1 MSNGWYSAIVK
12 KTSEK
17 FHIRKN
23 TCIICLKPNKLTST
37 ENDREAIIA
46 AAAVR
51 NDDVLEHVNLLEN
64 KCSFSYHSPNEC
76 YKTYTM
82 KKTLDRI
89 KVRYHTVSS
98 ITSTRFCIY
107 FCYVFACFFLRQEIT
122 RL

>member
-1 MSNGWYSAIVK
+1 MDGIVPLSK
-12 KTSEK
+12 KHQTNSTHK
-17 FHIRKN
+17 KN
-23 TCIICLKPNKLTST
+23 ACVICVKQNKLTST
-37 ENDREAIIA
+37 EYDREAIIA

-51 NDDVLEHVNLLEN
+51 NDDVLEHISLLEN
-64 KCSFSYHSPNEC
+64 KSSFSYHSPNEC

>member
-1 MSNGWYSAIVK
+1 MAGIVPLSK
-12 KTSEK
+12 KHQRNSTYK
-17 FHIRKN
+17 KNACVICFIR
-23 TCIICLKPNKLTST
+23 NKLTST

>member
-1 MSNGWYSAIVK
+1 MAGIVQLSK
-12 KTSEK
+12 KHQRSSTYEK
-17 FHIRKN
+17 I
-23 TCIICLKPNKLTST
+23 TCVICLKPNKLTST
-37 ENDREAIIA
+37 ENGREAIIA

-51 NDDVLEHVNLLEN
+51 NDDVLERINLLEN
-64 KCSFSYHSPNEC
+64 KSSFSYHSSNEC

-107 FCYVFACFFLRQEIT
+107 FCYVFACVLKIFSYYLN
-122 RL
+122 